1 MRLNFLAT
9 LVLAPALLHA
19 QAYQQQNAGTLEARA
34 VAPAALSSASSPAAA
49 SAAPT
54 NKTYQVSTGVVE
66 PQIVKQAPVVLDGL
80 KLDWEH
86 PQDNKVVLALAID
99 EKGTVQNLTVLKS
112 YNKALDERVVEAV
125 RKYEFKPA
133 TLDKQ
138 PIPVSL
144 ELSVVVQ
151 Q

>member
-1 MRLNFLAT
+1 MRLNLLAT

-19 QAYQQQNAGTLEARA
+19 QAPSQQNAGSLEARA
-34 VAPAALSSASSPAAA
+34 VAPAALPAAA
-49 SAAPT
+49 PAAPT
-54 NKTYQVSTGVVE
+54 TKHIQVSTGVVE
-66 PQIVKQAPVVLDGL
+66 PVIVKQAPVVLEGV

-86 PQDNKVVLALAID
+86 PQDNKVVLALSLD
-99 EKGTVQNLTVLKS
+99 DKGTLKDLTVVKS
-112 YNKALDERVVEAV
+112 YNKALDARVIEAV
-125 RKYEFKPA
+125 RQYRFKPA